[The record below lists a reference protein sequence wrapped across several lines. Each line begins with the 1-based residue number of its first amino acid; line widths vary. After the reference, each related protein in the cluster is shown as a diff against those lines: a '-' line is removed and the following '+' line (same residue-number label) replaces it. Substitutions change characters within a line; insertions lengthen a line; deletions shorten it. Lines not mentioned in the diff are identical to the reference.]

1 MPETTTSTKPKAPT
15 TTKLATAMRDE
26 MIASVRQAQ
35 QYTLD
40 AVSTWAD
47 VVGKMYPELPTAP
60 LVSRADVLEGLGATF
75 GFAEELLAMQRKFAT
90 DMANVLVPVH

>member
-1 MPETTTSTKPKAPT
+1 MPETTTSAKPKAP

-35 QYTLD
+35 QFTLD

-47 VVGKMYPELPTAP
+47 VVAKMYPELPATPVVAR
-60 LVSRADVLEGLGATF
+60 SDVLEGLGATF
-75 GFAEELLAMQRKFAT
+75 GVAEELLAMQRKFAT
-90 DMANVLVPVH
+90 DLANVLVPVG